1 MSDPLATTRHLGL
14 PFIAAAQAQKHVTHN
29 EALKRLDAI
38 VQLAVLDASLAGP
51 PSTPAEGDRYIVA
64 EDATGGWADH
74 DGEIAHFID
83 GAWEFAA
90 AAVGWFFPVLALP
103 GAIAGLVLGLVNSF
117 KRTPSPALILLYGA
131 AQGLFSG
138 GISAI
143 FEQLWNGVVIQ
154 AVIAT
159 LAVFAVTLVLFAS
172 GKVRASARATKVF
185 LVALIGYALFGLV
198 NLVVMLFGGF
208 GQAATGGPFGIY
220 SMHIPWLFNLP
231 LGVVIGVVAV
241 LLAAYSLVLDFDFI
255 QNGVKN
261 RAPRVMGWYGAFGLA
276 VTLIWLYVE
285 FLRLFAIIAGGS
297 RN

>member
-1 MSDPLATTRHLGL
+1 MALSNPAFSRNPAFKPNNPAAGAAATTATETNALATADGIQSLYDAPSATSVDTGRMTYEDTIVKTVLLFAVILG
-14 PFIAAAQAQKHVTHN
+14 T
-29 EALKRLDAI
+29 
-38 VQLAVLDASLAGP
+38 AV
-51 PSTPAEGDRYIVA
+51 
-64 EDATGGWADH
+64 
-74 DGEIAHFID
+74 
-83 GAWEFAA
+83 
-90 AAVGWFFPVLALP
+90 VGWFFPVLTWI

-131 AQGLFSG
+131 AQGLFIG

-143 FEQLWNGVVIQ
+143 FEQLWNGVVVQ

-159 LAVFAVTLVLFAS
+159 LAVFAVTLVLFAN

-185 LVALIGYALFGLV
+185 LVALIGYALFGVV

-220 SMHIPWLFNLP
+220 SMHLPWLFNIP
-231 LGVVIGVVAV
+231 LGVVLGVLAV

-285 FLRLFAIIAGGS
+285 FLRLFAIIAGGA

>member
-1 MSDPLATTRHLGL
+1 MALSNPAFSRNPAFKPNNSAAGAAATATETNALATADGIQSLYEA
-14 PFIAAAQAQKHVTHN
+14 PAATSTDTGRMTY
-29 EALKRLDAI
+29 EDTI
-38 VQLAVLDASLAGP
+38 VKTVLLFAVILATAV
-51 PSTPAEGDRYIVA
+51 
-64 EDATGGWADH
+64 
-74 DGEIAHFID
+74 
-83 GAWEFAA
+83 
-90 AAVGWFFPVLALP
+90 VGWFFPLLTWV

-117 KRTPSPALILLYGA
+117 KRKPSPALILSYGA
-131 AQGLFSG
+131 AQGLFIG
-138 GISAI
+138 GLSAI

-154 AVIAT
+154 AVLAT
-159 LAVFAVTLVLFAS
+159 LAVFAVTLILFAN

-185 LVALIGYALFGLV
+185 LVALIGYALFGVV

-208 GQAATGGPFGIY
+208 SQTATGGPFGIY
-220 SMHIPWLFNLP
+220 SMHLPWLFNIP
-231 LGVVIGVVAV
+231 LGVVLGVVAV

-285 FLRLFAIIAGGS
+285 FLRLFAIIAGGGG

>member
-1 MSDPLATTRHLGL
+1 MALSNPAFSRNPAFKPNNPAVGAAATTATETNALATADGIQSLYDAPSATSVDTGRMTYEDTIVKTVLLFAVILG
-14 PFIAAAQAQKHVTHN
+14 T
-29 EALKRLDAI
+29 
-38 VQLAVLDASLAGP
+38 AV
-51 PSTPAEGDRYIVA
+51 
-64 EDATGGWADH
+64 
-74 DGEIAHFID
+74 
-83 GAWEFAA
+83 
-90 AAVGWFFPVLALP
+90 VGWFFPVLTWI

-131 AQGLFSG
+131 AQGLFIG

-143 FEQLWNGVVIQ
+143 FEQLWNGVVVQ

-159 LAVFAVTLVLFAS
+159 LAVFAVTLVLFAN

-185 LVALIGYALFGLV
+185 LVALIGYALFGVV

-220 SMHIPWLFNLP
+220 SMHLPWLFNIP
-231 LGVVIGVVAV
+231 LGVVLGVLAV

-285 FLRLFAIIAGGS
+285 FLRLFAIIAGGA

>member
-1 MSDPLATTRHLGL
+1 MALSNPAFSRNPAFKPNNSAAGTTTATETNALAT
-14 PFIAAAQAQKHVTHN
+14 
-29 EALKRLDAI
+29 
-38 VQLAVLDASLAGP
+38 
-51 PSTPAEGDRYIVA
+51 AEGIQSLYEAPAATSTDTGRMTYEDTIVKTVLLFVVIL
-64 EDATGGWADH
+64 AT
-74 DGEIAHFID
+74 
-83 GAWEFAA
+83 
-90 AAVGWFFPVLALP
+90 AAVGWFFPVLTIP

-117 KRTPSPALILLYGA
+117 KRKPSPALILLYGA
-131 AQGLFSG
+131 AQGLFIG
-138 GISAI
+138 GISAL

-159 LAVFAVTLVLFAS
+159 LAVFAVTLVLFAN

-185 LVALIGYALFGLV
+185 LVALIGYALFGAV

-208 GQAATGGPFGIY
+208 SQTSTGGPFGIY
-220 SMHIPWLFNLP
+220 SMHLPWLFNIP
-231 LGVVIGVVAV
+231 LGVVLGVIAV

-285 FLRLFAIIAGGS
+285 FLRLFAIIAGGGGGRS
-297 RN
+297 